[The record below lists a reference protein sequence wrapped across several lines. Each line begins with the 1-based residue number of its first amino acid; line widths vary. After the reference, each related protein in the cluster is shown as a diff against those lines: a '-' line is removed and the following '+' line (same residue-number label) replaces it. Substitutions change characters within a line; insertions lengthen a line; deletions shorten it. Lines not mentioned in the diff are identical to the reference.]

1 MITSHHPSIGFGVGV
16 VAHFLGL
23 LMADFVGNFLAD
35 GLSVFTAESTVLV
48 GHLVTLGNQD
58 IAALLL
64 WDLVALLAA
73 IGRLAVLLVM
83 SGAFGFLLLHT
94 FVLV

>member
-1 MITSHHPSIGFGVGV
+1 MITSHHPSVGFGVGL

-35 GLSVFTAESTVLV
+35 GLSVFTAVLV
-48 GHLVTLGNQD
+48 GHFVTLGNQD

-64 WDLVALLAA
+64 WDLVALRAA

>member
-1 MITSHHPSIGFGVGV
+1 MITSHHRSIGFGVGL

-23 LMADFVGNFLAD
+23 LMVDFVENFLAD
-35 GLSVFTAESTVLV
+35 GLSVFTAVLV
-48 GHLVTLGNQD
+48 GHFVILGNQD

-64 WDLVALLAA
+64 WDLVALRAA

-94 FVLV
+94 FVIV

>member
-1 MITSHHPSIGFGVGV
+1 MITSQHPSIGFGVGL

-35 GLSVFTAESTVLV
+35 GLSVFTAVLV

-73 IGRLAVLLVM
+73 IGRLAVLLIM

-94 FVLV
+94 FVIV

>member
-1 MITSHHPSIGFGVGV
+1 MITSHQYHPSVGFGVGV

-35 GLSVFTAESTVLV
+35 GLSAFTAVLV
-48 GHLVTLGNQD
+48 GHLLTLGNQD

-73 IGRLAVLLVM
+73 IGRLAVLLVL